1 MLIAKRKNRV
11 LRIPDE
17 KAEEYIKLGY
27 SIKTPE
33 GDLVH
38 EHLTV
43 EQKLAR
49 AEKENAALKEQV
61 ENLKKEKE
69 SLEKA
74 VEVLGAE
81 LEGMKEKNVVPE
93 EGNPKESPSDAPKD
107 GQAETPAKAPK
118 SKK

>member
-27 SIKTPE
+27 TIKTPE

-49 AEKENAALKEQV
+49 AEKENAALKEEK
-61 ENLKKEKE
+61 ENLEK
-69 SLEKA
+69 L
-74 VEVLGAE
+74 VTVLSKE
-81 LEGMKEKNVVPE
+81 LEDMKVQLDTQKQEAKEDGPEDIPQEAPQEAPE
-93 EGNPKESPSDAPKD
+93 EKPAPK
-107 GQAETPAKAPK
+107 AKS